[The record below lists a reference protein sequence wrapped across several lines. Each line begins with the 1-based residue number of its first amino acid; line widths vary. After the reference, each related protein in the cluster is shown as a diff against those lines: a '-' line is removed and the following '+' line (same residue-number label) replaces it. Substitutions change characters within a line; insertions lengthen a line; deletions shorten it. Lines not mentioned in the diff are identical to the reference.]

1 MDENQTNINVDRAAE
16 AGRKLTDPAGSGSEQ
31 SSTAPSGATGPVA
44 YEQRQVPTTTT
55 GSTSQK
61 VYREGESQGEYN
73 VSGERISEI
82 VDKTLAGEAP
92 GSVRT
97 EGARQAIDQF
107 KGLDVDT
114 KLAILYYLYA
124 EMGKS
129 VTPAAPEA
137 ANASRI
143 QSFFSQFDG
152 LSSGDV
158 QLEAMRALV
167 RCDDS
172 QLSRDYGNYTEND
185 KLYTWFLLA
194 ERMGKDVIDVPQDYQ
209 LIDAGKQNLEAIK
222 GLDFEQQI
230 TFLRDVTYSMGK
242 EARVRS
248 SVVPCRFGHLFEPA
262 RPLHRQTLRL
272 VKVEQVAD
280 LNRQLPGK

>member
-1 MDENQTNINVDRAAE
+1 M
-16 AGRKLTDPAGSGSEQ
+16 
-31 SSTAPSGATGPVA
+31 
-44 YEQRQVPTTTT
+44 
-55 GSTSQK
+55 
-61 VYREGESQGEYN
+61 YREGESQGEYN

-114 KLAILYYLYA
+114 KLAILYYLHA

-209 LIDAGKQNLEAIK
+209 LVDAGKQNLEAIK

-242 EARVRS
+242 EAGEYVRQ
-248 SVVPCRFGHLFEPA
+248 CAL
-262 RPLHRQTLRL
+262 
-272 VKVEQVAD
+272 
-280 LNRQLPGK
+280 